1 MSTKHPDSAYHAAAA
16 LDVRL
21 DVRRRA
27 GAGSRE
33 KLESMVRALI
43 FLLTG
48 ASIPMFAGNV
58 RLLSSLPNGAVSR
71 AMQVDAAGNIYLT
84 GSLTPQNPKYP
95 QDTSDIFV
103 AKVSADG
110 SKVLY
115 FTSLGGSFAEAGA
128 AIAVA
133 PDGSV
138 YVAGSTGSND
148 LPVTAGAFET
158 TFDMAGASQGFLLK
172 VNPAGA
178 VVYATYINGKAYT
191 QVTGMA
197 LGKAGE
203 VFLTGLGGPDYPV
216 SSGQL
221 GQGFLLKLDAG
232 LSKVLWS
239 IYGYGGGLM
248 ALDSQSNIYLAG
260 SGLPTG
266 GGPAYMLPALPSSA
280 FQPTHAAEICTA
292 GGGPGGSYA
301 QFCSYQF
308 IVKLDP
314 TGKLLWDTYVTGT
327 YGAIPAGMAVDS
339 AGNVIVA
346 GTTNSDDY
354 PVTPGALQTAYPAAA
369 PQLAPQLGPFFYYM
383 GPPNATGYVTKV
395 NATGTGLI
403 WSTYFGGSF
412 QDQITGMAVSPTGD
426 IVLSGRAGSSDL
438 VMADTPVACR
448 PSANQVLGFVARL
461 TADGASAGATQVVD
475 GAPDCLYLSCGNL
488 AGYQS
493 GWPLALRPDGTV
505 LLAGSN
511 GTLASIDFSTGSRL
525 GCVTDPADYAQL
537 RSVAPGQLIAIFGID
552 LGPAIPFIPKGGVAQ
567 STSTFGVFFDGI
579 PAPILYSSAQQINV
593 QVPYEIAVPA
603 PGTVSGST
611 PPGTVQ
617 MRVVSNQIPH
627 PVSETRTLGVV
638 DRQPSIFLSQAAL
651 TSPFPDFSLCGGAT
665 AFGQA
670 ALALNEDGTV
680 NDCANPAIA
689 GSKVTVF
696 LNGSGV
702 VTPALGTGVIA
713 PSPAVALTPSLS
725 PGPFTGTTV
734 VATTSV
740 PGYITGLAQ
749 VTLQGG
755 GQSALLNGPALDGTA
770 LRERVILIW
779 TR

>member
-1 MSTKHPDSAYHAAAA
+1 M
-16 LDVRL
+16 
-21 DVRRRA
+21 
-27 GAGSRE
+27 
-33 KLESMVRALI
+33 
-43 FLLTG
+43 FLFTA
-48 ASIPMFAGNV
+48 ASIPTFAGNV
-58 RLLSSLPNGAVSR
+58 KLLSSLPNSAVSR

-84 GSLTPQNPKYP
+84 GSLTPRNPKDS

-115 FTSLGGSFAEAGA
+115 FTTLGASFAEAGA

-133 PDGSV
+133 PDGSA
-138 YVAGSTGSND
+138 YLAGSTGSND
-148 LPVTAGAFET
+148 FPVTAGAFET
-158 TFDMAGASQGFLLK
+158 TFDMAGASQGFLVKL
-172 VNPAGA
+172 NPAGA
-178 VVYATYINGKAYT
+178 VVYATYINGKSYT
-191 QVTGMA
+191 QITGIA
-197 LGKAGE
+197 LGNRGE

-216 SSGQL
+216 SSGQAA
-221 GQGFLLKLDAG
+221 QGFLLKLDAG

-248 ALDSQSNIYLAG
+248 ALDTQSNIYLAG
-260 SGLPTG
+260 NAQPNSGGPVYTLPT
-266 GGPAYMLPALPSSA
+266 LPSTA
-280 FQPTHAAEICTA
+280 FQSTHVAKICTA

-354 PVTPGALQTAYPAAA
+354 PVTPGAFQTAYPAAA
-369 PQLAPQLGPFFYYM
+369 PQLIPQLGPFNYYM

-412 QDQITGMAVSPTGD
+412 QDQITGMAVSPAGD

-461 TADGASAGATQVVD
+461 AADGASAGATQLVD
-475 GAPDCLYLSCGNL
+475 GVPDCLYLSCNNL
-488 AGYQS
+488 AGYQR
-493 GWPLALRPDGTV
+493 GWPLALRPDGTAV
-505 LLAGSN
+505 VAGAN
-511 GTLASIDFSTGSRL
+511 GSLASIDFSASSRIACL
-525 GCVTDPADYAQL
+525 ADPADYAQL
-537 RSVAPGQLIAIFGID
+537 SSVTPGQLIAIFGMD
-552 LGPAIPFIPKGGVAQ
+552 LGPAIAYIPKGGVAQ

-579 PAPILYSSAQQINV
+579 PAPILYSSAQQINI
-593 QVPYEIAVPA
+593 QVPYEITVAA

-617 MRVVSNQIPH
+617 MRVVSNQIPN

-651 TSPFPDFSLCGGAT
+651 TSPFPTFSVCGGAT

-670 ALALNEDGTV
+670 ALALNQDGTV

-696 LNGSGV
+696 LNGSGA

-713 PSPAVALTPSLS
+713 PSPAVALTPSLT

-734 VATTSV
+734 IATTSV
-740 PGYITGLAQ
+740 PGSITGLAQ

-755 GQSALLNGPALDGTA
+755 GQSVLLNGPTLDGTA

>member
-1 MSTKHPDSAYHAAAA
+1 
-16 LDVRL
+16 
-21 DVRRRA
+21 
-27 GAGSRE
+27 
-33 KLESMVRALI
+33 MVRELI
-43 FLLTG
+43 FLVFA
-48 ASIPMFAGNV
+48 ASIPTFAGNV
-58 RLLSSLPNGAVSR
+58 KLLSSLPNGAVSR
-71 AMQVDAAGNIYLT
+71 AMQIDAAGNIYLA
-84 GSLTPQNPKYP
+84 GSFTPQNPKDS

-115 FTSLGGSFAEAGA
+115 FTTLGGSFAEAGA
-128 AIAVA
+128 AIVVA
-133 PDGSV
+133 PDGSA
-138 YVAGSTGSND
+138 YVAGSTGSTD
-148 LPVTAGAFET
+148 FPVTAGAFET
-158 TFDMAGASQGFLLK
+158 TFDLAGYSQGFLLK

-191 QVTGMA
+191 QVTGIA
-197 LGKAGE
+197 LGNAGE
-203 VFLTGLGGPDYPV
+203 VFLTGSGGPDYPV
-216 SSGQL
+216 SSGQPV
-221 GQGFLLKLDAG
+221 QGFILKLDAA
-232 LSKVLWS
+232 LSKVLLS

-260 SGLPTG
+260 NAQPAIGGSAFMLPT
-266 GGPAYMLPALPSSA
+266 LPSSA
-280 FQPTHAAEICTA
+280 FQSTHKAEICTA
-292 GGGPGGSYA
+292 GGGPGGSYE

-327 YGAIPAGMAVDS
+327 YGAIPAGLAVDS

-354 PVTPGALQTAYPAAA
+354 PVTPGAFQTAYSAAA
-369 PQLAPQLGPFFYYM
+369 PQLPSQTGQFNYYV

-395 NATGTGLI
+395 NSTGTGLL

-438 VMADTPVACR
+438 FLADIPDACR

-461 TADGASAGATQVVD
+461 AADGASVGATQLVEGV
-475 GAPDCLYLSCGNL
+475 PDCLYLSCNTL

-493 GWPLALRPDGTV
+493 GWPLALRPDGTAV
-505 LLAGSN
+505 VAGAN
-511 GTLASIDFSTGSRL
+511 GSLASIDFSARSRIACL
-525 GCVTDPADYAQL
+525 ADPADYAQL
-537 RSVAPGQLIAIFGID
+537 SSVSPGQLIAIYGVD
-552 LGPAIPFIPKGGVAQ
+552 LGPAIPYIPKGGVAP

-593 QVPYEIAVPA
+593 QVPYEITVSA
-603 PGTVSGST
+603 PGTVSGSN
-611 PPGTVQ
+611 PPTTVQ
-617 MRVVSNQIPH
+617 MRVVGNQIPN
-627 PVSETRTLGVV
+627 PVSETLTLGVV
-638 DRQPSIFLSQAAL
+638 DRQPAIFLSQAAL
-651 TSPFPDFSLCGGAT
+651 TSPYPGMSVCGGAT
-665 AFGQA
+665 ALGQA

-689 GSKVTVF
+689 GSKITVF
-696 LNGSGV
+696 LNGSGA

-713 PSPAVALTPSLS
+713 PSPAVALTPSLT

-734 VATTSV
+734 IATTSV
-740 PGYITGLAQ
+740 PGAITGLAQ
-749 VTLQGG
+749 VKLQGG
-755 GQSALLNGPALDGTA
+755 GQSALLNGPTLDGTA
-770 LRERVILIW
+770 LRDRVILIW